1 MATIPPTRG
10 RGRPR
15 KTANGAQAQ
24 QSKPKSASTLST
36 STSAS
41 LPLPS
46 SLPSWCSG
54 FRKESPDS
62 DRAYDERV
70 TTSTKT
76 SEIRLR
82 QESIRYWNRFL
93 EEAEAAAFG
102 KLVGPTCHQIK
113 DILIVG
119 GEQFFGDGG
128 DDGDEGSENQTQQ
141 ENYGMGN
148 ESEGDNNSATIEGG
162 NVMMNSVGATRSMS
176 DDNDDDNWKYCQQL
190 FGLPSASTTTPTPV
204 TTRQTGKIDV
214 SSTPSTKPTSPP
226 SNPNSIHVRYPLEV
240 LPIFVITSPLIS
252 NCLQDRSKICHSMW
266 RQLNGLEDTI
276 GTRQSYSLKAC
287 GSDGE
292 NKHNVSNTDDRT
304 ICVYLPRLLSS
315 WTETL
320 QVLWDGLLSH
330 YENTHDAPAMD
341 PDDPRYYLNPNELAS
356 KRHSYHVSKRRHYE
370 ALLDRKVTTESQ
382 KSKIG
387 TKKQQSLQDFILEFL
402 RYVYEE
408 PEEFSKQERHER
420 RKQGDSFTPKM
431 KTKDGN
437 GHSKRNRGNLILLLE
452 DPRILHPKVATAAG
466 HSASNSGSSS
476 SKPNNN
482 NIVQSQ
488 LLDTLAAWRGIHG
501 IPVSLVIFHS
511 VGSKHEIQQNNVLL
525 NPSFE
530 SFANGGRFGIRAIR
544 CSIPLSSSSSSSS
557 SSSICTNIPPSM
569 AFGIWSHYFLQ
580 ATMDTPMPLLASQGR
595 HDQDHPTNATE
606 NVLRMCRDALQ
617 NESSC
622 SRWVSSIRARL
633 ASTFYSQKGSFV
645 WDALNPNTTAMMRAP
660 PLLLSKTTVA
670 NGSDLTTANTS
681 SSNSNSVG
689 GSKDQHLFAIA
700 NDDVQIFQPEFVAW
714 FCSYHKAHTILS
726 SRAGNQKAG
735 MTPSEKCEALLHCY
749 RLLRPPIESK
759 ESKRHEEKPSKR
771 RKLSKGDCHFR
782 NSNNMGNLQFWWSI
796 SCSLLP
802 LYFLSLTVANEGM
815 MVSSHAATVP
825 GRTTANASR
834 KRQNDREGEFKWV
847 LERLA
852 DVYKHLLAV
861 AEESDNRDSGI
872 DDKTMIKSEELG
884 ISASAVGDAKDSVPK
899 ESIGDSSDN
908 NRETLHDGE
917 RDADFVEATLRRYL
931 QRGTEV
937 GGRDTDESCNSLAA
951 TGDAT
956 AIEKVHQRSIRQL
969 ITMVRE
975 CVVLVVAFSN
985 GEKNSPSTMG
995 NEDDDLAV
1003 DYKIRLGM
1011 TETILEMNRIALG
1024 QVEAWTKQWIE
1035 FNPLMVSSKEEV
1047 FREDCQENHT
1057 GDPSCNGVDDSSN
1070 TEGRPVNFRR
1080 RILDNLP
1087 AGSRQLYEALEG
1099 RMTVNRDDWYYS
1111 FGGSVEDFAIGVW
1124 TLRKCGLIRPKK
1136 TITVNA
1142 THKHERGKAKKRQE
1156 VVSYEKVAVVWC

>member
-1 MATIPPTRG
+1 MATLPPTRG
-10 RGRPR
+10 GRR
-15 KTANGAQAQ
+15 TTANGAQ
-24 QSKPKSASTLST
+24 QSKPKSALST
-36 STSAS
+36 
-41 LPLPS
+41 S

-54 FRKESPDS
+54 FRKESLDS
-62 DRAYDERV
+62 DRAYNERV

-102 KLVGPTCHQIK
+102 KIVGPTCHQIK
-113 DILIVG
+113 DILL
-119 GEQFFGDGG
+119 GEFVGDGEERG
-128 DDGDEGSENQTQQ
+128 EERGENQKQQ
-141 ENYGMGN
+141 EDHGIGN
-148 ESEGDNNSATIEGG
+148 KSEGENNGMKNSAEIDGG
-162 NVMMNSVGATRSMS
+162 NGRLNNGGAC
-176 DDNDDDNWKYCQQL
+176 DGDDNWKYCQQL
-190 FGLPSASTTTPTPV
+190 FGLPSASTTTTTPMI
-204 TTRQTGKIDV
+204 TRQTDKIDAPST
-214 SSTPSTKPTSPP
+214 SSTKSTPTPW
-226 SNPNSIHVRYPLEV
+226 NPNSFQVRYPLEV

-266 RQLNGLEDTI
+266 RQLNGLEGTI
-276 GTRQSYSLKAC
+276 GTRQSYSPRAC
-287 GSDGE
+287 GSNGG
-292 NKHNVSNTDDRT
+292 KHNVSNTSHDDDDRT
-304 ICVYLPRLLSS
+304 ICLYLPRLLSS

-320 QVLWDGLLSH
+320 HVVWDGLLSH
-330 YENTHDAPAMD
+330 YENTHDDPSMD
-341 PDDPRYYLNPNELAS
+341 PDDPRYYSNPSELAS

-408 PEEFSKQERHER
+408 PDEFSKQEQHER
-420 RKQGDSFTPKM
+420 KRGDSLTPNM
-431 KTKDGN
+431 KTRDGN
-437 GHSKRNRGNLILLLE
+437 GYSKRNRPRRGNLILLLE
-452 DPRILHPKVATAAG
+452 DPRILHPKVATSAG
-466 HSASNSGSSS
+466 HCASNSSSGSSG
-476 SKPNNN
+476 KPNNS

-488 LLDTLAAWRGIHG
+488 LLETLAAWRGIHG

-557 SSSICTNIPPSM
+557 IGSNIPPSM
-569 AFGIWSHYFLQ
+569 AFGVWSHYFLQ
-580 ATMDTPMPLLASQGR
+580 ATMDTPIPLLAPQGR
-595 HDQDHPTNATE
+595 HDQHPNIATE
-606 NVLRMCRDALQ
+606 SVLRMCRDGLQ

-622 SRWVSSIRARL
+622 SKWVSSIRARL
-633 ASTFYSQKGSFV
+633 ASNFYARKGSFV
-645 WDALNPNTTAMMRAP
+645 WDALNPKTAAMMRAP
-660 PLLLSKTTVA
+660 PLLSEATVVS
-670 NGSDLTTANTS
+670 GRDLATENTI
-681 SSNSNSVG
+681 SSNNNSVG
-689 GSKDQHLFAIA
+689 DKDRHLFAIG

-714 FCSYHKAHTILS
+714 FCSYHKAHTLLS
-726 SRAGNQKAG
+726 SQAGDQKAD
-735 MTPSEKCEALLHCY
+735 MTPSEKCEALLKCY

-771 RKLSKGDCHFR
+771 RKLSNGDCHSR
-782 NSNNMGNLQFWWSI
+782 DSNSIGSLQFWWSV

-802 LYFLSLTVANEGM
+802 LYFLSLTVADKGM
-815 MVSSHAATVP
+815 MVSTHSATAP
-825 GRTTANASR
+825 GQTTANGSR
-834 KRQNDREGEFKWV
+834 KRRNDRPLDGEFKWV

-852 DVYKHLLAV
+852 DVYKQLLV
-861 AEESDNRDSGI
+861 VVEENDDRDRNNTPDSTPGI
-872 DDKTMIKSEELG
+872 EDKIIIKSAELG
-884 ISASAVGDAKDSVPK
+884 TAATTAGDVKDSVPK

-908 NRETLHDGE
+908 NRESLHDEE
-917 RDADFVEATLRRYL
+917 RDPDFVEATLRRYL
-931 QRGTEV
+931 QRGTEP
-937 GGRDTDESCNSLAA
+937 GGRDTDRSRDSLAA

-956 AIEKVHQRSIRQL
+956 AIEKVHHRRIRQL
-969 ITMVRE
+969 TTMVRE
-975 CVVLVVAFSN
+975 FIVLVATFSN
-985 GEKNSPSTMG
+985 GEKNSSSTVG
-995 NEDDDLAV
+995 NVDDDLAW

-1011 TETILEMNRIALG
+1011 TETILEMNRLALG

-1035 FNPLMVSSKEEV
+1035 FNPLMAAPEEEV

-1057 GDPSCNGVDDSSN
+1057 GDPSCDGVDDSSN

-1099 RMTVNRDDWYYS
+1099 RLTVDRDDWFHS
-1111 FGGSVEDFAIGVW
+1111 FGGTVEDFAIGVW

-1136 TITVNA
+1136 TITVTA